1 MQHKPSQIEKVFYF
15 YAMKLQT
22 EIGELYSYKDTLLKI
37 IIDYAPKL
45 VGAILLLIIGS
56 WSIKIVNKI
65 LRKVMVKREI
75 EPTLIEFLTDIVF
88 WSLKILLF
96 VAVVS
101 KLGVESSSFVA
112 ILGAAGLAVGLS
124 LQGSLSNF
132 AGGML
137 IILFKPF
144 KLGDT
149 VEAQGVTGTVHD
161 IQIFVTQLITLNNH
175 VVFIPN
181 GALSNGTI
189 INYSKTETRR
199 SDLNISVAYGTDLK
213 KAKEIIETI
222 TKSNSKVLKS
232 PKSEIIVKELTD
244 TAIKIGVRVWT
255 KNEDFTNVCSSI
267 LENCKIEFDKVGIEI
282 KPAITE
288 TNKL

>member
-1 MQHKPSQIEKVFYF
+1 
-15 YAMKLQT
+15 MKLQT

-88 WSLKILLF
+88 WGLKILLF

>member
-1 MQHKPSQIEKVFYF
+1 
-15 YAMKLQT
+15 MKLQS
-22 EIGELYSYKDTLLKI
+22 EIGEILSYKEALLKI
-37 IIDYAPKL
+37 IIDYFPKL
-45 VGAILLLIIGS
+45 IGAILLFIIGS
-56 WSIKIVNKI
+56 WSIKIVNRI
-65 LRKVMVKREI
+65 LRKVMIKRGI

-88 WSLKILLF
+88 WGLKILLF

-149 VEAQGVTGTVHD
+149 IEAQGVTGTVHD
-161 IQIFVTQLITLNNH
+161 IQIFVTQIITINNH

-181 GALSNGTI
+181 GVLSNGTI
-189 INYSKTETRR
+189 INYSKTDSRR
-199 SDLNISVAYGTDLK
+199 SDLNISLAYGTDLK
-213 KAKEIIETI
+213 KAKVLIESI
-222 TKSNSKVLKS
+222 LKANSKVLKT
-232 PKSEIIVKELTD
+232 PKSEIIVKELSD
-244 TAIKIGVRVWT
+244 TAIKIGVRTWT
-255 KNEDFTNVCSSI
+255 KNEDFTYVCSSI
-267 LENCKIEFDKVGIEI
+267 LENCKTEFDKAGIEI

>member
-1 MQHKPSQIEKVFYF
+1 
-15 YAMKLQT
+15 MKLQT
-22 EIGELYSYKDTLLKI
+22 EIGELYSYKDALLKI
-37 IIDYAPKL
+37 IIDYSPKL
-45 VGAILLLIIGS
+45 IGAILLFVIGS

-65 LRKVMVKREI
+65 LRKVMIKRGI

-112 ILGAAGLAVGLS
+112 ILGAAGLAIGLS

-149 VEAQGVTGTVHD
+149 IEAQGVTGTVHD

-175 VVFIPN
+175 IVFIPN

-199 SDLNISVAYGTDLK
+199 SDLNISMAYGTNLK
-213 KAKEIIETI
+213 KAKEIIEAI
-222 TKSNSKVLKS
+222 IKANSKVLKS
-232 PKSEIIVKELTD
+232 PKSEIIVKELTE

-255 KNEDFTNVCSSI
+255 KNEDFSNVCSSI
-267 LENCKIEFDKVGIEI
+267 LENSKSEFDKAGIEI

>member
-1 MQHKPSQIEKVFYF
+1 MNLQIEVGQ
-15 YAMKLQT
+15 LV
-22 EIGELYSYKDTLLKI
+22 SYKEEFLKI
-37 IIDYAPKL
+37 IIDYSPKL
-45 VGAILLLIIGS
+45 IGAILLFILGS
-56 WSIKIVNKI
+56 WSIKIVNRI
-65 LRKVMVKREI
+65 LRKVMTKRGI
-75 EPTLIEFLTDIVF
+75 EPTLIEFLTDIIF
-88 WSLKILLF
+88 WGLKILLF

-144 KLGDT
+144 KMGDT
-149 VEAQGVTGTVHD
+149 IEAQGQIGTVHD

-181 GALSNGTI
+181 GVLSNGTI
-189 INYSKTETRR
+189 INYSKTDTRR
-199 SDLNISVAYGTDLK
+199 SDLNISLAYGTDLK
-213 KAKEIIETI
+213 KTKEIIEIILKT
-222 TKSNSKVLKS
+222 NSKVLKS
-232 PKSEIIVKELTD
+232 PKFDILVKELTD
-244 TAIKIGVRVWT
+244 TSIKISVRAWT
-255 KNEDFTNVCSSI
+255 KNEDFTYVCSSI
-267 LENCKIEFDKVGIEI
+267 LENCKTEFEKAGIEV
-282 KPAITE
+282 KPAVAE

>member
-1 MQHKPSQIEKVFYF
+1 
-15 YAMKLQT
+15 MKLQT